1 MVFFVYLCPT
11 KHQALAA
18 EKIRLA
24 LLQKGA
30 SISVFFSRDVT
41 HLLTNYNV
49 SQKHEDVSFAM
60 RLPRN
65 TRSTVLMKLS
75 QEKTGYQCISR
86 SNCIAQ
92 AKELGITIV
101 TVADLFGN
109 NFGLK
114 KETINRLNLCQ
125 SLVKEAYIKQ
135 WLTNIP

>member
-1 MVFFVYLCPT
+1 
-11 KHQALAA
+11 
-18 EKIRLA
+18 
-24 LLQKGA
+24 
-30 SISVFFSRDVT
+30 
-41 HLLTNYNV
+41 
-49 SQKHEDVSFAM
+49 M

-114 KETINRLNLCQ
+114 KETINRLNSCQ

-135 WLTNIP
+135 WLTNIR